1 MLIVGELELFTQSR
15 IRELNGWLNITDG
28 GPRIVAAPWEQ
39 AAKKGSR
46 RIEIGLEAGVLPER
60 GPVDLYR
67 SRWPERFVTWNYSRQ
82 LFEIGS
88 YEDLGFREFV
98 FLYDAPPDPDGNPRG
113 PEELC
118 AMIESGDMTITRV
131 FRDFDYAFVKRRLM
145 EAMEFDA
152 MNRDSA
158 KLADQ
163 VIGANRS
170 IVTRNNKDVAS
181 RQAARMGEIRRYLP
195 RLAGEKKIPL
205 VAGANFT
212 H

>member
-1 MLIVGELELFTQSR
+1 
-15 IRELNGWLNITDG
+15 LNGWLNITGG
-28 GPRIVAAPWEQ
+28 GPRIVAAPWERE
-39 AAKKGSR
+39 AREGSR
-46 RIEIGLEAGVLPER
+46 RIEVGLEAGVEPER

-98 FLYDAPPDPDGNPRG
+98 FLYDAPPDPDSGEARG

-118 AMIESGDMTITRV
+118 AMIEAGDMSITRV
-131 FRDFDYAFVKRRLM
+131 FRHFDYEFVKRRLT
-145 EAMEFDA
+145 EAMEYDA
-152 MNRDSA
+152 MNRDSS
-158 KLADQ
+158 KLADS
-163 VIGANRS
+163 VLNANRA

-181 RQAARMGEIRRYLP
+181 RQAAKMGEIRRYLP

-205 VAGANFT
+205 VAVGTTLT